1 VEQAQ
6 AKLHEALDKS
16 DADALKR
23 TLWLLKRVLA
33 LQPSG
38 VNQRLNAAARALRLT
53 QIVEAIVLIRD
64 ALIQPQSQP
73 QNQPQNQSENPTLT
87 LEIDVEGLRGLS
99 LRLNRLVDDHDNW
112 QAVERMLSR
121 VEEVMLYDPGELE
134 LSWEDLQLRIKPL
147 CPDETLEWVKALRE
161 DSANITSALSEKN
174 PAKARRYFQR
184 FRQRAGNQF
193 YQVDSELRTL
203 CDELRK
209 LGEPLA
215 SVLKIL
221 T

>member
-1 VEQAQ
+1 MTVSTNTTRGTTH
-6 AKLHEALDKS
+6 LM
-16 DADALKR
+16 
-23 TLWLLKRVLA
+23 LLCTA

-64 ALIQPQSQP
+64 AL
-73 QNQPQNQSENPTLT
+73 NQPQDQPQDQLQNRAVT
-87 LEIDVEGLRGLS
+87 LEINVEGLRTLNVRLS
-99 LRLNRLVDDHDNW
+99 RLVDDHDNW

-147 CPDETLEWVKALRE
+147 CPDETLDWVKSLRE
-161 DSANITSALSEKN
+161 DSANITSALGEKN